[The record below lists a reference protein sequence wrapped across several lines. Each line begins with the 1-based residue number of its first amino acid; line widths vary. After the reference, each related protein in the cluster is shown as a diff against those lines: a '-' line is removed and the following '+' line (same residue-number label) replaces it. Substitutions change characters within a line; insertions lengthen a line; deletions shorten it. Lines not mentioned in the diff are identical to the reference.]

1 MNARDRARYR
11 KRLVDQLEAL
21 GEDVSE
27 HRQRMEEA
35 HTTPDFAGG
44 DRASEL
50 ESLEIDAAIAESEAN
65 LIEKIHR
72 ALERLDAGAYGICE
86 NCGAQIPEARL
97 DAKPSV
103 SLCVSCQEEH
113 EEG

>member
-1 MNARDRARYR
+1 
-11 KRLVDQLEAL
+11 
-21 GEDVSE
+21 VSE
-27 HRQRMEEA
+27 HRRRMEEGHA
-35 HTTPDFAGG
+35 TPDMAGG
-44 DRASEL
+44 DHASAL
-50 ESLEIDAAIAESEAN
+50 ESLEVEAAIAESEAN

-86 NCGAQIPEARL
+86 NCGEKIPKARL

-103 SLCVSCQEEH
+103 SLCVICQEER